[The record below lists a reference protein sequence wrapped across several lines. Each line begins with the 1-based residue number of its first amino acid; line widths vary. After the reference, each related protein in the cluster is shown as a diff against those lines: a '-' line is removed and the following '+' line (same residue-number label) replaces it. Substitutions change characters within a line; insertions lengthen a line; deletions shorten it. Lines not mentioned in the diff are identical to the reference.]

1 MNLLPKKYMQS
12 GTCKLSFIASK
23 FNQNVTIVN
32 GFILQL
38 TLCLHQFHDPWE
50 LRLVWSLRNQQNV
63 LQEILGSGFG
73 KDNNQKKKGD
83 A

>member
-50 LRLVWSLRNQQNV
+50 LRLV
-63 LQEILGSGFG
+63 
-73 KDNNQKKKGD
+73 
-83 A
+83 